1 MFYKM
6 PTINNGSR
14 KVCTTPDRMFFTKNR
29 IEFTLIV
36 YRFTPISRMFQSYK
50 DTIIKIVSV

>member
-50 DTIIKIVSV
+50 DSVCLGG